1 MDIKE
6 RLLCCRAV
14 AIGQNNSYDNSDED
28 NDHKNDDTSSNAPT
42 TMVASHRG
50 WGLLFFH
57 FFFVSG
63 KIGLV
68 YQRRSR
74 YNLLSSINPL

>member
-1 MDIKE
+1 MDVKE
-6 RLLCCRAV
+6 RLLCCQAV
-14 AIGQNNSYDNSDED
+14 AIGQNIGYDNSDED
-28 NDHKNDDTSSNAPT
+28 NDHKNYDTSSKKRQRLPAN
-42 TMVASHRG
+42 RG
-50 WGLLFFH
+50 WGHLFFH

-74 YNLLSSINPL
+74 YNLLRSINPL